1 MNSGTE
7 KEGGQQ
13 VGIGPVAAAKCGPAA
28 GLLVFLVG
36 AALLALVG
44 LVAEAGVIEKQT
56 VAAAALGCP
65 RGGRAVA
72 ARLVAARR
80 LAAERGGGL
89 ARIPKGRLLARDSH
103 GRGCGGCGLLRSL
116 GHPEHIA
123 TLDHLLRCVEGPRI
137 DNIADVA
144 RQFAEDKGGLCILH

>member
-44 LVAEAGVIEKQT
+44 LVAEAGVIEAQI
-56 VAAAALGCP
+56 VAAATSGRP
-65 RGGRAVA
+65 RGGQAAAAGFVAVGC
-72 ARLVAARR
+72 
-80 LAAERGGGL
+80 LAAERGGRAAGTP
-89 ARIPKGRLLARDSH
+89 A
-103 GRGCGGCGLLRSL
+103 GLLW
-116 GHPEHIA
+116 
-123 TLDHLLRCVEGPRI
+123 
-137 DNIADVA
+137 
-144 RQFAEDKGGLCILH
+144 GLCRCSTTGKPTRLFRTKCASLDSV